1 MKILKTRKKW
11 EEILSDPFSDI
22 DNEVTIDKLESLFY
36 KYKKLIL
43 ILAAFILVISITI
56 FYIDYNKKSKDIRSY
71 HINSD
76 KIKKI
81 LNFKPKR
88 KIEHAILEMCKAYEL
103 GKIPN
108 SFSDVNYFNVKK
120 LKLLK
125 VKWKKHI

>member
-1 MKILKTRKKW
+1 MLKKNIIKKIKIIK
-11 EEILSDPFSDI
+11 EE
-22 DNEVTIDKLESLFY
+22 
-36 KYKKLIL
+36 
-43 ILAAFILVISITI
+43 
-56 FYIDYNKKSKDIRSY
+56 SKDIRSY

-88 KIEHAILEMCKAYEL
+88 KIEDAILEMCKAYEL

-120 LKLLK
+120 IKLLK
-125 VKWKKHI
+125 VK

>member
-1 MKILKTRKKW
+1 MVEKK
-11 EEILSDPFSDI
+11 
-22 DNEVTIDKLESLFY
+22 
-36 KYKKLIL
+36 
-43 ILAAFILVISITI
+43 
-56 FYIDYNKKSKDIRSY
+56 YNKKIKIIKEKSKDIRSY

-125 VKWKKHI
+125 VKWKKLI